1 MIVIKLAFL
10 LMACVFLY
18 FRDFSFTFY
27 RGSQMVSVES
37 QTCLCDGY
45 FHKLLP
51 SLKVELLDT

>member
-27 RGSQMVSVES
+27 RGSQVVSVES
-37 QTCLCDGY
+37 QACLCGGY
-45 FHKLLP
+45 FHTLSP
-51 SLKVELLDT
+51 GHRVELLDT